1 MPLEF
6 EFENN
11 PPVHVVYLRGR
22 LDSSSSSDFE
32 ATMRRLTDAGEKHI
46 LLDCSELR
54 YVSSVGLGLF
64 VGSAKTLQGN
74 GGNLYFAAL
83 TPSVRSVFEMVG
95 FSGLFMIYGS
105 KDEALNI
112 LQPGV

>member
-6 EFENN
+6 EFESN
-11 PPVHVVYLRGR
+11 PPVHVVFLRGR
-22 LDSSSSSDFE
+22 LDSSSAPEFEQRMRALAESGERHVLLECSD
-32 ATMRRLTDAGEKHI
+32 
-46 LLDCSELR
+46 LR

-64 VGSAKTLQGN
+64 VGSAKTLQGS

-95 FSGLFMIYGS
+95 FSGLFMIYSS

-112 LQPGV
+112 IGPAS

>member
-6 EFENN
+6 EFKST
-11 PPVHVVYLRGR
+11 PPVHVVFLRGR
-22 LDSSSSSDFE
+22 LDSSSAPEFE
-32 ATMRRLTDAGEKHI
+32 QRMRALAERGERHV
-46 LLDCSELR
+46 LLECSELR

-64 VGSAKTLQGN
+64 VGSAKTLQSR

-95 FSGLFMIYGS
+95 FSGLFTIYSS

-112 LQPGV
+112 SCPVS